1 MKQFSYVMTR
11 PVAPHARPV
20 GKLIKEASRFASS
33 IRLND
38 GASSAELGRDA
49 DVVKMNLRCGNEI
62 TVTVEGR
69 DEEAAVAA
77 IQNYMVANF

>member
-1 MKQFSYVMTR
+1 MYRSSRSGNAVSN
-11 PVAPHARPV
+11 A
-20 GKLIKEASRFASS
+20 RFASS

-38 GASSAELGRDA
+38 GASSAVLGRDA